1 MEALPSPCYS
11 DMGVDQS
18 FFRQW
23 ELGALDLLGAQQ
35 LEAAFGRDLDQSPS
49 SESYTSYPSFHPAAS
64 TERPKKIAK
73 TSNWSSCT
81 TTSCPRILSFG
92 NPESPICHAAT
103 VKPKEEMEALILGR
117 GFKKVSTGAKPA
129 AQNQEHIMAERKRRE
144 KLSQRFIALSA
155 VVPGLK
161 KTDKASVLGDAVE
174 YLKRLQEKVKSLEDR
189 VSKGNVE
196 AAVLVKRSK
205 LCADDDDGSPGDESF
220 IEGQG
225 GQSLPEI
232 EARVCEKALL
242 IKIHCE
248 NRKGV
253 LVKALS
259 EIEKL
264 HLRVMNTSVVP
275 FSGSSLDITVV
286 TQARDSQL
294 HLHYRP
300 LCTQLV
306 RSRWLNLLSSSAD
319 GRRVLHDSQRPGEEA
334 ELGFQTIHAM
344 KLLEFLFFFFFFSLS
359 TG

>member
-1 MEALPSPCYS
+1 
-11 DMGVDQS
+11 VDQS

-23 ELGALDLLGAQQ
+23 ELGAFDLLGAQQ
-35 LEAAFGRDLDQSPS
+35 LEAPFERDLDQSPS
-49 SESYTSYPSFHPAAS
+49 SESYTSYPAFHPAAS

-73 TSNWSSCT
+73 TSSWSSC

-92 NPESPICHAAT
+92 NPESPICLAAT
-103 VKPKEEMEALILGR
+103 VKPKEEMEALILGQ
-117 GFKKVSTGAKPA
+117 GSKKVSTGAKPA

-174 YLKRLQEKVKSLEDR
+174 YLKRLQEKVKYLEDR
-189 VSKGNVE
+189 VSKRNVE
-196 AAVLVKRSK
+196 AAVLVKRSQ
-205 LCADDDDGSPGDESF
+205 LCADDDDGSPGNERF

-232 EARVCEKALL
+232 EARVCEKAVL

-286 TQARDSQL
+286 TQARDSYL
-294 HLHYRP
+294 YLHYRP
-300 LCTQLV
+300 LCTQRV
-306 RSRWLNLLSSSAD
+306 RSRWLNYLSSSAD
-319 GRRVLHDSQRPGEEA
+319 GRGILHDSQRPGEEA
-334 ELGFQTIHAM
+334 EFGFQTIHAM
-344 KLLEFLFFFFFFSLS
+344 KLLEFPDFFFFSLS
-359 TG
+359 TGLIVGYFPFKIFFSL

>member
-1 MEALPSPCYS
+1 MTVSEWGPAYQPGVGLSEDLLAREVSLAMEALASPCYS

-23 ELGALDLLGAQQ
+23 ELSAFDLLGAQQ

-64 TERPKKIAK
+64 TERPNKIAK
-73 TSNWSSCT
+73 TSSWSSC

-92 NPESPICHAAT
+92 NPESPICLAAT
-103 VKPKEEMEALILGR
+103 VKPKEEMEALILGQ
-117 GFKKVSTGAKPA
+117 GAKKVSTGAKPA

-144 KLSQRFIALSA
+144 KLNQRFIALSA

-189 VSKGNVE
+189 VSKRNVE
-196 AAVLVKRSK
+196 AAVLVKRSQ
-205 LCADDDDGSPGDESF
+205 LCADDDDDDGSPGDESF

-232 EARVCEKALL
+232 EARVCEKAIL

-259 EIEKL
+259 EIETL

-286 TQARDSQL
+286 TQMEEGFSMTAKD
-294 HLHYRP
+294 
-300 LCTQLV
+300 LV
-306 RSRWLNLLSSSAD
+306 KKLNSAF
-319 GRRVLHDSQRPGEEA
+319 RQFMR
-334 ELGFQTIHAM
+334 
-344 KLLEFLFFFFFFSLS
+344 
-359 TG
+359 